1 MSDNKFGFTVDDIIA
16 EFDKKKSEPAAPQN
30 SIQNDDFSE
39 EFSEELSPTGEYVP
53 RHMKPAPP
61 EKDITA
67 NAEQTAEEASEHAL
81 PEEDTAANAEQ
92 TPVETSENA
101 LPEEENEE
109 PQTQTDD
116 AVPNELLSEYSEEN
130 ASLDTS
136 TSPEST
142 EPSETTETAAETNET
157 AQNSDSVPDE
167 STEIDITYSNISSDN
182 SEEETY
188 EAQEP
193 EQETAPQAVLNG
205 VVPVTDFSDGSAAE
219 NNSFRSVF
227 ENGLDVS
234 AAETETEQETIQI
247 LAANIPDWNNL
258 VPEIQEQTPD
268 TPEPEGEEIEEEEA
282 EPSESS
288 DDTAE
293 LPDDE
298 VIEDDDPETDKAE
311 NTSDINA
318 SETDTEASEEENS
331 PTDDIPPF
339 DPEPLSPDVLNA
351 DNTPEKEKKNILKEI
366 LPWKG
371 DSIFE
376 IIRKIVFIIAVIVFV
391 GAGIMLAST
400 LIQSNRA
407 VKDLEEIKG
416 VVTTTA
422 KTTIDSDGNVVT
434 IAPTEEEE
442 QQHNIDIMSYYKGIS
457 DKVVGFIE
465 LDGCDLYQP
474 VVQDPSDT
482 ENTYYL
488 THTYYDEPNKGG
500 AIFMDFRCTISEDY
514 VSPNIVLYGHNQ
526 EDGTMFGNLKNY
538 KQNLDFYAE
547 NPVVTL
553 RTEYETGTYLI
564 YAYFVTNALEKQD
577 SNGVVFHY
585 HDYIEALND
594 EATFDWYM
602 GEVQSRNQIISP
614 VKAEFGDKLLVLSTC
629 SNEFSNSRFV
639 VFARKLR
646 DGESVSDYD
655 FTTASFNPYAR
666 GVDWTA
672 IMSGETTTTEETTA
686 PEEDEEE
693 SETTLKRLKKKQT
706 SASDDENTDETTT
719 VPEES
724 DDDGSD
730 ETSSSKKKTTTAE
743 DSEEETTTKKTTKK
757 TTAEEETTTKKTT
770 KKTTAES
777 ETSAEETSS
786 DSEDSAVTSVPEN
799 GEEEVTTVTAGSS
812 N

>member
-1 MSDNKFGFTVDDIIA
+1 MSDNKFDFTVDDIIA

-61 EKDITA
+61 EEDTAA
-67 NAEQTAEEASEHAL
+67 NAEQTAEEASETAL
-81 PEEDTAANAEQ
+81 PEENTTANTEQAFEEASETAEEPKSQTDDIVPNA
-92 TPVETSENA
+92 PLSEHSGENTALDASA
-101 LPEEENEE
+101 LPESAEPTEETE
-109 PQTQTDD
+109 
-116 AVPNELLSEYSEEN
+116 
-130 ASLDTS
+130 AS
-136 TSPEST
+136 
-142 EPSETTETAAETNET
+142 AETDET
-157 AQNSDSVPDE
+157 AQNSDIPTSE
-167 STEIDITYSNISSDN
+167 TAEDITDSNIFDDN
-182 SEEETY
+182 SEKETN
-188 EAQEP
+188 EVQEP

-205 VVPVTDFSDGSAAE
+205 VVPVTDFSDTSAAE

-227 ENGLDVS
+227 ENGLDGS

-247 LAANIPDWNNL
+247 LAANIPDWNDL
-258 VPEIQEQTPD
+258 VPDIQEQTPD
-268 TPEPEGEEIEEEEA
+268 TPEPEGEELEEEET

-298 VIEDDDPETDKAE
+298 VIEDDEPETDEAE
-311 NTSDINA
+311 NTSDTNT
-318 SETDTEASEEENS
+318 SETDTETSEEEAAT
-331 PTDDIPPF
+331 TDDIPPF

-351 DNTPEKEKKNILKEI
+351 DNAPEKEEKNILKEI

-371 DSIFE
+371 DSVFE

-407 VKDLEEIKG
+407 VKDLEEIKE

-422 KTTIDSDGNVVT
+422 KTTIDRDGNVVT

-482 ENTYYL
+482 TNTYYL
-488 THTYYDEPNKGG
+488 THTYYDEQNKGG

-655 FTTASFNPYAR
+655 FTTASFNPNAR

-686 PEEDEEE
+686 PEEDEEDE

-719 VPEES
+719 VPEETS
-724 DDDGSD
+724 EDSSE

-743 DSEEETTTKKTTKK
+743 ADEEEETTTKKTTKK

-770 KKTTAES
+770 KKTAKKTTAES

-786 DSEDSAVTSVPEN
+786 DSEDSAVTSVPETED
-799 GEEEVTTVTAGSS
+799 GEVTTVTAGSA